1 MSKYYFELTLKPDN
15 NNYELFLDLLTSITE
30 DAIEELDETL
40 IVRSEEELDDLIFG
54 IKEFITALNTKCE
67 LIYEK
72 KENIDWIKQYQQS
85 VKAVEVGNFYIRP
98 EWEEKK
104 DGKIDIIIN
113 PALSFGSGHH
123 ETTSSCIQA
132 IDEFV
137 NEGQTVLDVGTGSGI
152 LAIAAAKKG
161 CIVDICDTDEV
172 CVIDT
177 KSNLE
182 LNGVTF
188 NDSWIGSTNKTT
200 KKYDV
205 VIANIVADVLVM
217 IASDLKKCLNEDG
230 ILIISGILDKHIN
243 RVLSKFSDLEQI
255 KLIHK
260 NEWMSVVFKNNKEF

>member
-1 MSKYYFELTLKPDN
+1 LTKYYFELTLKPES
-15 NNYELFLDLLTSITE
+15 NYELFLDLLNTVTA
-30 DAIEELDETL
+30 DAIEELDGTL
-40 IVRSEEELDDLIFG
+40 IIRSEDELDDLMFG
-54 IKEFITALNTKCE
+54 MEEFAKALNTKCE
-67 LIYEK
+67 INYEK
-72 KENIDWIKQYQQS
+72 KENIDWIKEYQQS
-85 VKAVEVGNFYIRP
+85 VKAVEIGNFFIRP
-98 EWEEKK
+98 SWEEKK

-123 ETTSSCIQA
+123 ETTSSCIEA

-137 NEGQTVLDVGTGSGI
+137 TSNQTVLDVGTGSGI
-152 LAIAAAKKG
+152 LAIAAAKKE

-177 KSNLE
+177 KANFQ
-182 LNGVTF
+182 LNNVTF

-243 RVLSKFSDLEQI
+243 RVLTKFNDLEQI

>member
-1 MSKYYFELTLKPDN
+1 MSKYYYELTLKPDA
-15 NNYELFLDLLTSITE
+15 NYELFLDLLNDTTT
-30 DAIEELDETL
+30 DAIEELDGTL
-40 IVRSEEELDDLIFG
+40 IIRSEEKLEDLMFG
-54 IKEFITALNTKCE
+54 IEEFIKALNIKCQ
-67 LIYEK
+67 ITYEK

-98 EWEEKK
+98 SWEEKK

-123 ETTSSCIQA
+123 ETTSSCIEA

-137 NEGQTVLDVGTGSGI
+137 TSNQIVLDVGTGSGI

-177 KSNLE
+177 KANFD
-182 LNGVTF
+182 LNGVSF

-217 IASDLKKCLNEDG
+217 IASDLKKCLNENG

-260 NEWMSVVFKNNKEF
+260 NEWMSVVFKNKKEF

>member
-15 NNYELFLDLLTSITE
+15 NYELFLDLINAITD
-30 DAIEELDETL
+30 DAIEELDGVL
-40 IVRSEEELDDLIFG
+40 IVRSESELDDLIFG
-54 IKEFITALNTKCE
+54 INEFSTALDTKCE
-67 LIYEK
+67 ITYEK
-72 KENIDWIKQYQQS
+72 KENIDWIKQYQES

-98 EWEEKK
+98 SWEEKK

-123 ETTSSCIQA
+123 ETTSSCIEA

-137 NEGQTVLDVGTGSGI
+137 KQNQTVLDVGTGSGI
-152 LAIAAAKKG
+152 LAIAASKKG

-177 KSNLE
+177 KSNFE
-182 LNGVTF
+182 LNGQTF
-188 NDSWIGSTNKTT
+188 NDSWVGSTNKTS

-243 RVLSKFSDLEQI
+243 RVLSKFNDLEQI

-260 NEWMSVVFKNNKEF
+260 NEWMSVVFKNKKEF